1 MKRYY
6 KTLLLACLVMGG
18 TTACTDNLEIEQHGV
33 QKYETYYDTDEQIE
47 AGIVECYQQALSMG
61 LNSFANKAASS
72 R

>member
-18 TTACTDNLEIEQHGV
+18 TTACTDNLEIDQHGV
-33 QKYETYYDTDEQIE
+33 QNYETYYDTDEQIE
-47 AGIVECYQQALSMG
+47 RRCSTATSGAVAASV
-61 LNSFANKAASS
+61 ATTAASS